1 MEMPTMQYSIYL
13 HKEVHDYLTY
23 YGDLS
28 TVIER
33 LIEASWSGQIPA
45 ITDLA
50 TTYIAPSRDGA
61 TRYNIVI
68 HNQEYELLKQR
79 YSHRYTT
86 LRPLV
91 YWAVENEI
99 PQSLGWTVQPDNTTA
114 KKRLDTLHDQVD
126 RCSSFLLVDEIQQLN
141 NVIDKVRRRLI

>member
-13 HKEVHDYLTY
+13 HKEVRDYLTY

-28 TVIER
+28 TVVQR

-50 TTYIAPSRDGA
+50 TTYITPSRDGA
-61 TRYNIVI
+61 TRYNITI

-79 YSHRYTT
+79 YGNRYAT

-114 KKRLDTLHDQVD
+114 KRRLDTLHDQVA

-141 NVIDKVRRRLI
+141 NIIDKVRRRLI